1 MEENDY
7 YSRNRGA
14 RKEYQRQ
21 YYENNKQRIRM
32 KRRLEELDDPEKFK
46 SRKKYNQEYYQNNKG
61 KILEKRAKLYS
72 KRKVAA
78 KNKS

>member
-1 MEENDY
+1 
-7 YSRNRGA
+7 
-14 RKEYQRQ
+14 
-21 YYENNKQRIRM
+21 M

-46 SRKKYNQEYYQNNKG
+46 ARKKYNQEYYQKNKE
-61 KILEKRAKLYS
+61 KILEKRAELYS

>member
-21 YYENNKQRIRM
+21 YYENNKQRIRL
-32 KRRLEELDDPEKFK
+32 KRRLEELDAPE
-46 SRKKYNQEYYQNNKG
+46 KYNQEYYQNNKE